1 MRIYNIIIL
10 VTYFKQKKKK
20 GITRHDLIVE
30 YINCFFRINILID

>member
-10 VTYFKQKKKK
+10 VTYFKQKKKKK

-30 YINCFFRINILID
+30 YINCFF